1 MCRAGTHFIQLGVLI
16 SLAALL
22 IAHRPCAAQSATDSA
37 KSASVTLPPM
47 PADADP
53 AFEVATI
60 KSSDTQTPHGTFIR
74 HNGRKI
80 IAYNMSVGQLITYAY
95 SLHTSQIAD
104 GPPSLLARHFDID
117 GVPDTDG
124 HPNVSQ
130 TRLMFQK
137 LLVSRFS
144 FAFHYDS
151 RELSVYAIQV
161 AKNGPKLAPSTSK
174 PGDSTHFTFSCP
186 PVLTVRNYSIS
197 DFAKGMQ
204 EVFLDKP
211 VVDQTGLNGRYDFD
225 LKWALD
231 DAQTYCPSNP
241 ASSRNDANAPSD
253 LYTAIQEQLGLKL
266 VSTKAPVKVFVIDH
280 IENPSGN

>member
-1 MCRAGTHFIQLGVLI
+1 MLNKITNRRARAGFSVV
-16 SLAALL
+16 LAALL
-22 IAHRPCAAQSATDSA
+22 LSNFVDPLLAQSAPA
-37 KSASVTLPPM
+37 PLAPM
-47 PADADP
+47 PADASP

-60 KSSDTQTPHGTFIR
+60 KLSDTSTPHGSFFR
-74 HNGRKI
+74 HNGRQI

-95 SLHTSQIAD
+95 SLHSSQIA
-104 GPPSLLARHFDID
+104 GGSPSLLATHFDID
-117 GVPDTDG
+117 GVPDIDG

-137 LLVSRFS
+137 LLVSRFNLT
-144 FAFHYDS
+144 FHYDS
-151 RELSVYAIQV
+151 RELSVFAIQV
-161 AKNGPKLAPSTSK
+161 AKNGSKLTPTTSN

-186 PVLTVRNYSIS
+186 PVLNVRNYSIS

-211 VVDQTGLNGRYDFD
+211 VVDQTGLNGRFDFD

-241 ASSRNDANAPSD
+241 SGSRNDPNAPPD
-253 LYTAIQEQLGLKL
+253 LYTAIQEQLGLKV
-266 VSTKAPVKVFVIDH
+266 VSTKAPVQVMVIDH
-280 IENPSGN
+280 VDKPSEN

>member
-1 MCRAGTHFIQLGVLI
+1 
-16 SLAALL
+16 
-22 IAHRPCAAQSATDSA
+22 
-37 KSASVTLPPM
+37 M
-47 PADADP
+47 PADASP
-53 AFEVATI
+53 AFDVATI
-60 KSSDTQTPHGTFIR
+60 KPSDTSAPHGTFIR
-74 HNGRKI
+74 HNGRQI
-80 IAYNMSVGQLITYAY
+80 IAYNMSLRQLITYAY

-104 GPPSLLARHFDID
+104 GPPSLLATHFDID
-117 GVPDTDG
+117 GVPDIDG

-144 FAFHYDS
+144 LAFHHDS
-151 RELSVYAIQV
+151 RELSVYAIQI
-161 AKNGPKLAPSTSK
+161 AKSGPKLAPTTSK

-186 PVLTVRNYSIS
+186 PVLTVRDYSIS

-204 EVFLDKP
+204 EAFLDKP

-241 ASSRNDANAPSD
+241 AGSRNDPNAPPN
-253 LYTAIQEQLGLKL
+253 LYTAIQEQVGLKL
-266 VSTKAPVKVFVIDH
+266 VSTRAPVQVMVIGH
-280 IENPSGN
+280 IEKPSEN